1 MNFNFS
7 LHTEKGQWGY
17 HIGDLQVTARPKVL
31 SRATDSILMRADSI
45 GGAHMTCMGV
55 RGGELA
61 HLDFKKA
68 QTLDALCAKWLIERG
83 CINISDLPDDLQ
95 GEVRNA

>member
-17 HIGDLQVTARPKVL
+17 HIGDLTVTARPKVL
-31 SRATDSILMRADSI
+31 SRAADYILMRADSI
-45 GGAHMTCMGV
+45 GGAQMTCMGV
-55 RGGELA
+55 RGGELT

-68 QTLDALCAKWLIERG
+68 QTLDMLCAKWLLERG
-83 CINISDLPDDLQ
+83 LIDITAWHYAVGGQQP
-95 GEVRNA
+95 